1 MLASAEHAIHTH
13 THTATYTITWTRQAT
28 QRTDFFGSTH
38 TAKAFTSFMFVRQ
51 IREMFFRS
59 FAKNRHCKMDEANE
73 RERSKSARELEELLI
88 AKEATAD

>member
-1 MLASAEHAIHTH
+1 
-13 THTATYTITWTRQAT
+13 
-28 QRTDFFGSTH
+28 
-38 TAKAFTSFMFVRQ
+38 MFVRQ